1 MTGALAALA
10 LWTAP
15 LPAAASIA
23 GLYET
28 QQMETAA
35 ALELQPGGHF
45 RYALEYGAVSERG
58 EGDWSFDGT
67 AVHLTS
73 NPMPPAL
80 HAIAI
85 EAAEQCGR
93 TRLPDIAEPI
103 SLKLLLSE
111 VSGRTLYFADEG
123 GGEAA
128 AGAFRPGP
136 AVILTGPEGGFT
148 DEERALVRAA
158 GNSVA
163 VSLGPRIL
171 RAETAALAALAA
183 YMALAGDWR

>member
-80 HAIAI
+80 HALELGNARFANEKLI
-85 EAAEQCGR
+85 
-93 TRLPDIAEPI
+93 
-103 SLKLLLSE
+103 LKDGDLLLARYE
-111 VSGRTLYFADEG
+111 TL
-123 GGEAA
+123 
-128 AGAFRPGP
+128 FR
-136 AVILTGPEGGFT
+136 F
-148 DEERALVRAA
+148 R
-158 GNSVA
+158 
-163 VSLGPRIL
+163 RI
-171 RAETAALAALAA
+171 EP
-183 YMALAGDWR
+183 